1 MDLDP
6 FVAVGIEAST
16 MRFLDIF
23 LLHCLLGESALDTP
37 DEIAALARN
46 QQAVAA
52 RGREPGLLLERG
64 GTKVAL
70 ADWARE
76 LLEQCA
82 PVAAALDATHGGNA
96 FAEALAEARGVVDD
110 GERAPSAR
118 VLATM
123 RKDFEGS
130 YTRFTRAQSVQTRNH
145 LLALPF
151 GPELMARFAREAE
164 ASVAEQRRIEA
175 ADSVPFEEFRQ
186 AYLSTDRLRL

>member
-6 FVAVGIEAST
+6 FVPVGIEAQT
-16 MRFLDIF
+16 TRFIDIF
-23 LLHCLLGESALDTP
+23 LLHCLLSESAPDTP

-52 RGREPGLLLERG
+52 RGREPGLRLERG
-64 GTKVAL
+64 GAQVPL
-70 ADWARE
+70 ADWARD
-76 LLEQCA
+76 LLAGCA
-82 PVAAALDATHGGNA
+82 AVAGALDAVHGGNA
-96 FAEALAEARGVVDD
+96 FTEALSAARGVVDD
-110 GERAPSAR
+110 AERAPSAR

-151 GPELMARFAREAE
+151 GAELMARFAREAE

-175 ADSVPFEEFRQ
+175 ADRVPFEEFRQ
-186 AYLSTDRLRL
+186 AYLSTNRLRL